1 MEKKSVFKEIII
13 ALLLCLTILLV
24 LSLVL
29 YEYVPSRKTLPEKI
43 SYVTP
48 EEVSEELVANA
59 GVDEK
64 EIVMT
69 YEVEPEDMSKYERAN
84 DYNPGKANPFQT
96 LKSEKEIA
104 KEAEKAAASGNI
116 SGAPGDAGSTSSGT
130 AASGA
135 SASTDGTSTS
145 GSSTERS
152 SLGGTS
158 SSTSS
163 SSEFYNDHG
172 SGK

>member
-135 SASTDGTSTS
+135 SASTDGATSS
-145 GSSTERS
+145 GRSST
-152 SLGGTS
+152 GGTS
-158 SSTSS
+158 S
-163 SSEFYNDHG
+163 
-172 SGK
+172 